1 MKRTPCSQRFPVGLW
16 GVARPGNHR
25 PLPGEG
31 APSGSAR
38 HFQISATGKHRENPQ
53 PAPSKADA
61 LGGPGGL
68 AFPGSLS
75 WSFKTV
81 PAPTGRLAGGRV
93 SHLVAEAPGETCIT
107 KRSFSNLLSRL
118 RDLLTRGTWPHLVA
132 PALRASV
139 SRWRTGLHG
148 RSLHL
153 VTSEG
158 PSPYSGSWDERQ
170 RLPSHLILL
179 ARLRASTTKTKPQ
192 VQRPGEREGRQTCAV
207 G

>member
-1 MKRTPCSQRFPVGLW
+1 MP
-16 GVARPGNHR
+16 
-25 PLPGEG
+25 
-31 APSGSAR
+31 
-38 HFQISATGKHRENPQ
+38 
-53 PAPSKADA
+53 
-61 LGGPGGL
+61 LGGLGGW
-68 AFPGSLS
+68 PSLGPCHGVLRRS
-75 WSFKTV
+75 LHPLEGWPV
-81 PAPTGRLAGGRV
+81 GRV

-107 KRSFSNLLSRL
+107 KRSFSNLLSRR

-207 G
+207 GQPDIQPLLGKIKRTSLIPCPWHYTRSEVKHPSAVGGNGSRTREKVKLASEATK

>member
-1 MKRTPCSQRFPVGLW
+1 MKRTPCSQRFSVGLW

-118 RDLLTRGTWPHLVA
+118 RDLLTRGTWPHIERDL
-132 PALRASV
+132 ASPR
-139 SRWRTGLHG
+139 SSCTSGLSVPLEDRPPWSVTAFGDFGGPLTLQRELG
-148 RSLHL
+148 RKAEATFSFN
-153 VTSEG
+153 
-158 PSPYSGSWDERQ
+158 SP
-170 RLPSHLILL
+170 
-179 ARLRASTTKTKPQ
+179 
-192 VQRPGEREGRQTCAV
+192 REAQGKHYQD
-207 G
+207 